1 MSDDED
7 LMTDRRGI
15 KRAHESPQ
23 KINGLFEGQAL
34 DVGDECS
41 VESDDYPEDWNE
53 HFHNKTAE
61 AETQPEEE
69 GDPEIIYPEHHEHHL
84 EKAAFLFRELL
95 ADDKEIITKYKE
107 QIAAFRIAKAWRG
120 CVILNARTA
129 PKYLKV
135 FHSEIREIQKYG
147 FHIQQVRP
155 LLASSENFLM
165 QFPQFQGKP
174 KQTIQKATT
183 RFVERFDRFVIDFKS
198 TKYHIPDK
206 GLRVLDEDGIII
218 TDPCR
223 PGFKKG
229 EKVKEEFWGKSTD
242 DKLRFLYDL
251 SEYNVYQ
258 LMKNFFFE
266 HNTIINTKTKTGKV
280 LTFMYNNV
288 YWEELTS
295 SLAEIRGGK
304 FNVMY
309 LWLVKEWNDI
319 QRMTRLDGCIMDV
332 FKVSTDKQISQF
344 KHKITDNIRK
354 LHTIQFKN
362 AVFKWFSDETFK
374 QDIEFDTKKHLFA
387 FEDCVYDLQ
396 KQCFIEPNPED
407 YVSLTAGYKYHDKN
421 IKKED
426 VENAK
431 QDITRFM
438 TSILSNADE
447 EAPVV
452 LMIIASWL
460 GDLYK
465 WEKAWFFL
473 GDGGNGKGALFQLI
487 IPSFGNYAGNLQI
500 EFWTTRDQTSD
511 KPNSGLYKV
520 RNARLIYTNEPDTSS
535 SSGRAV
541 PFVDGKF
548 KQMTGGDSVTVREL
562 NSTATEM
569 IPGRCAWLLNTIKGL
584 FPNVH
589 HDQSLRRRIE
599 IIKLPYFFTD
609 DKDKIAADPSINK
622 LIDAFENSNEDVHH
636 KASREAPATI
646 PAMSLPKT
654 MAFGER

>member
-23 KINGLFEGQAL
+23 KINGLFEDQAL

-41 VESDDYPEDWNE
+41 VGSDDLPEDWKE

-61 AETQPEEE
+61 AETQLEEEE
-69 GDPEIIYPEHHEHHL
+69 GDPEIIYPEHKQHHF

-107 QIAAFRIAKAWRG
+107 QIAAFRVTRCIRG
-120 CVILNARTA
+120 CVFLNARTA
-129 PKYLKV
+129 PKYLQS
-135 FHSEIREIQKYG
+135 FHSEIREIQKCG
-147 FHIQQVRP
+147 FHIQQIRP
-155 LLASSENFLM
+155 LLASADNFLM
-165 QFPQFQGKP
+165 QFPESQGKP
-174 KQTIQKATT
+174 KLIQEATT
-183 RFVERFDRFVIDFKS
+183 KLVERFDRFVIDFKS
-198 TKYHIPDK
+198 TTRYHIPDK
-206 GLRVLDEDGIII
+206 GLRVLDEDGIVI

-319 QRMTRLDGCIMDV
+319 QCMTTLDGCIMGV
-332 FKVSTDKQISQF
+332 FKVSTDKQISQI
-344 KHKITDNIRK
+344 KHKITENIRK

-374 QDIEFDTKKHLFA
+374 QDIEFDTKKHSPIL
-387 FEDCVYDLQ
+387 VGKIL
-396 KQCFIEPNPED
+396 
-407 YVSLTAGYKYHDKN
+407 
-421 IKKED
+421 IKSPIINK
-426 VENAK
+426 
-431 QDITRFM
+431 
-438 TSILSNADE
+438 
-447 EAPVV
+447 
-452 LMIIASWL
+452 IIA
-460 GDLYK
+460 
-465 WEKAWFFL
+465 
-473 GDGGNGKGALFQLI
+473 
-487 IPSFGNYAGNLQI
+487 QI
-500 EFWTTRDQTSD
+500 S
-511 KPNSGLYKV
+511 
-520 RNARLIYTNEPDTSS
+520 
-535 SSGRAV
+535 
-541 PFVDGKF
+541 
-548 KQMTGGDSVTVREL
+548 
-562 NSTATEM
+562 
-569 IPGRCAWLLNTIKGL
+569 LL
-584 FPNVH
+584 P
-589 HDQSLRRRIE
+589 
-599 IIKLPYFFTD
+599 
-609 DKDKIAADPSINK
+609 
-622 LIDAFENSNEDVHH
+622 
-636 KASREAPATI
+636 
-646 PAMSLPKT
+646 
-654 MAFGER
+654 